1 MCVWAHPRLINSKI
15 CMEPQKTPN
24 CKSNPV
30 KEEYTGGITLS
41 ALKLYYKAVVINM
54 VLGKLDIHM
63 KNDEIGLSS

>member
-1 MCVWAHPRLINSKI
+1 
-15 CMEPQKTPN
+15 MEPQKTPN